1 MVNLN
6 LEIDNLFCMF
16 VTKVQIWN
24 KVSYSKPNQSSNKK
38 MEISSTNKYNIP
50 ILAKGMELI
59 ELIAQ
64 HPQGLTIQEMVNIMG
79 HSKTSIYRIVCSLE
93 EMGYLRKDQQTGSF
107 SLTRKMFKIGLST
120 LGTTTIIEHSYDPMR
135 RLRDKLRET
144 VVLGTLM
151 RTKIII
157 LEQVIGSHHFSFI
170 LKPGMGVGVHAS
182 APGKVFLANIE
193 EVERDDILSKIEFT
207 KYTNRT
213 ITNIP
218 DFLLELER
226 VKACNYG
233 VDMGEELSGVRC
245 IGAPV
250 FNMAGKIAAS
260 VWISGPAERLSDESL
275 EANSIEVVACAN
287 EISEKLGFIKQR

>member
-1 MVNLN
+1 MEL
-6 LEIDNLFCMF
+6 
-16 VTKVQIWN
+16 
-24 KVSYSKPNQSSNKK
+24 SSQ
-38 MEISSTNKYNIP
+38 NKYNIP

-64 HPQGLTIQEMVNIMG
+64 YPQGLTIQNMVNILG

-93 EMGYLRKDQQTGSF
+93 EMGYLRKDLQQGSF

-120 LGTTTIIEHSYDPMR
+120 LGTTTIIEHAYDPMR

-144 VVLGTLM
+144 VVLGTM
-151 RTKIII
+151 MGTKIVI

-170 LKPGMGVGVHAS
+170 LKPGMGVCLHAS
-182 APGKVFLANIE
+182 APGKAFLANIE
-193 EVERDDILSKIEFT
+193 NWERDEILSKIELT
-207 KYTNRT
+207 RYTNKT

-226 VKACNYG
+226 VKACGYG
-233 VDMGEELSGVRC
+233 LDMGEELSGVRC

-250 FNMAGKIAAS
+250 FNLAGKIAAS
-260 VWISGPAERLSDESL
+260 IWISGPAERLSDDSIEEFSL
-275 EANSIEVVACAN
+275 EVVACAN
-287 EISEKLGFIKQR
+287 EISERLGYIKS

>member
-1 MVNLN
+1 MKN
-6 LEIDNLFCMF
+6 
-16 VTKVQIWN
+16 
-24 KVSYSKPNQSSNKK
+24 SSP
-38 MEISSTNKYNIP
+38 NKYNIP
-50 ILAKGMELI
+50 ILSKGMELI

-64 HPQGLTIQEMVNIMG
+64 YPQGLTIQEIVNILG

-93 EMGYLRKDQQTGSF
+93 EMGYLRKNLQKGLF

-151 RTKIII
+151 GTKIVI

-170 LKPGMGVGVHAS
+170 LKPGMGVCLHAS

-193 EVERDDILSKIEFT
+193 EWERNEILSKIEFP
-207 KYTNRT
+207 KYTERT
-213 ITNIP
+213 ITNTV
-218 DFLLELER
+218 DFLLELDR
-226 VKACNYG
+226 VKSQGYG

-245 IGAPV
+245 IGAPI
-250 FNMAGKIAAS
+250 FNLAGKIAAS
-260 VWISGPAERLSDESL
+260 VWISGPAERLSDEL
-275 EANSIEVVACAN
+275 LDEYGHDVIACAN
-287 EISEKLGFIKQR
+287 EISEKLGFIK

>member
-1 MVNLN
+1 
-6 LEIDNLFCMF
+6 
-16 VTKVQIWN
+16 
-24 KVSYSKPNQSSNKK
+24 
-38 MEISSTNKYNIP
+38 METTPSNKYNIP

-64 HPQGLTIQEMVNIMG
+64 HPRGLTIQEIVNLLG
-79 HSKTSIYRIVCSLE
+79 HSKTSIYRIICSLE
-93 EMGYLRKDQQTGSF
+93 EMGYLRKDLQTGSF

-120 LGTTTIIEHSYDPMR
+120 LGMTTIIEHSYEPMR

-151 RTKIII
+151 GTKIVI

-170 LKPGMGVGVHAS
+170 LKPGMGVCLHAS
-182 APGKVFLANIE
+182 APGKAFLANIDDW
-193 EVERDDILSKIEFT
+193 ERDEILSKIEFARF
-207 KYTNRT
+207 TNRT

-226 VKACNYG
+226 VKLCGYG
-233 VDMGEELSGVRC
+233 LDMGEELSGVRC

-250 FNMAGKIAAS
+250 FNLAGKIAAS
-260 VWISGPAERLSDESL
+260 IWISGPAERLSDESI
-275 EANSIEVVACAN
+275 EEFSSEVVACAR
-287 EISEKLGFIKQR
+287 EISDKMGFMV